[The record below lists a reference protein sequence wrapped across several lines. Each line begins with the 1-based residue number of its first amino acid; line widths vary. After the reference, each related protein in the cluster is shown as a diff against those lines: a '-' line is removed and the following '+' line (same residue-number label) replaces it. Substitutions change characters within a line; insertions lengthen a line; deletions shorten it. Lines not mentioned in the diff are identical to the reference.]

1 MELAAF
7 RLFLAVVEHASFT
20 RAATMSGMTQSA
32 LSRQVQRL
40 ERELDTRLFYR
51 DGRGVKLTEAGEK
64 LVVVAR
70 KIFESIE
77 GLKDQLHE
85 DNSRFRGTVTLGL
98 PPSFGATISASLVR
112 RFRAEYPE
120 AHLRVVVAFSGALS
134 EWLEAGR
141 IDAATLYDV
150 HRSATL
156 LVTPLLREW
165 LYLVSSPST
174 SAKSNTANL
183 SELGN
188 GSYVIPCSENGMRK
202 IIDAAA
208 ARLNIQM
215 KVAAE
220 VDSLDATKEI
230 VESGTERCIL
240 PLGAV
245 HREVKA
251 GRLLARRFESPKL
264 EALLVLATPLHKPVS
279 RLSARVLSLVEME
292 VGRCVTEGILSGVA
306 GPGLQ
311 AARARRGAR
320 R

>member
-1 MELAAF
+1 
-7 RLFLAVVEHASFT
+7 
-20 RAATMSGMTQSA
+20 
-32 LSRQVQRL
+32 
-40 ERELDTRLFYR
+40 
-51 DGRGVKLTEAGEK
+51 
-64 LVVVAR
+64 
-70 KIFESIE
+70 
-77 GLKDQLHE
+77 
-85 DNSRFRGTVTLGL
+85 
-98 PPSFGATISASLVR
+98 
-112 RFRAEYPE
+112 
-120 AHLRVVVAFSGALS
+120 
-134 EWLEAGR
+134 
-141 IDAATLYDV
+141 
-150 HRSATL
+150 
-156 LVTPLLREW
+156 
-165 LYLVSSPST
+165 
-174 SAKSNTANL
+174 
-183 SELGN
+183 
-188 GSYVIPCSENGMRK
+188 MRK